1 MIVVIAV
8 VALLAIGGGVTGLI
22 LASGGKK
29 KHDTHQSNSPTN
41 RPTNG
46 TGTPDFPTG
55 SGTGVPTG
63 GTDFPTGGS
72 GLPTGGTDVPTGGT
86 DFPTG
91 GSGSTT
97 AGGEGTA
104 AQVKIAT
111 TAQTVVHALG
121 NTQPNVFCPLVDPA
135 DLRKLLKAKHIDK
148 CSNVELNESYR
159 NDYRHYAVT
168 DPSAIK
174 ITGRLAVIPG
184 SAATPSDFGGVEMRE
199 DTDGTWKYR
208 FYTT

>member
-1 MIVVIAV
+1 MIVVIAII
-8 VALLAIGGGVTGLI
+8 ALLAIGGGVTGLI
-22 LASGGKK
+22 LATGGKK
-29 KHDTHQSNSPTN
+29 KHDTHQTNSPTN
-41 RPTNG
+41 GPTNG

-63 GTDFPTGGS
+63 GSGFPS
-72 GLPTGGTDVPTGGT
+72 GGTDFPTGGT

-91 GSGSTT
+91 GSGSST

-104 AQVKIAT
+104 AQIKIAT

-135 DLRKLLKAKHIDK
+135 DLKKLLKAKHIDR

-159 NDYRHYAVT
+159 DDYRHYAVT

-184 SAATPSDFGGVEMRE
+184 SAATPSDFGGIEMRE

>member
-1 MIVVIAV
+1 MIVVIAI

-22 LASGGKK
+22 LATGGKK
-29 KHDTHQSNSPTN
+29 KHDTHQTNSPTN
-41 RPTNG
+41 GPTNG

-55 SGTGVPTG
+55 SGTGAPTG
-63 GTDFPTGGS
+63 GTDFPTGS
-72 GLPTGGTDVPTGGT
+72 GTGAPTGGT

-104 AQVKIAT
+104 AQIKIAA
-111 TAQTVVHALG
+111 TATTVVHALG
-121 NTQPNVFCPLVDPA
+121 NTQPNVFCALVDPA
-135 DLRKLLKAKHIDK
+135 DLKKLLKAKHIDK

-159 NDYRHYAVT
+159 DDYRHYAVT

-174 ITGRLAVIPG
+174 VTGRLAVIPG
-184 SAATPSDFGGVEMRE
+184 SAAIPSDFGGVEMRE

-208 FYTT
+208 FYTA